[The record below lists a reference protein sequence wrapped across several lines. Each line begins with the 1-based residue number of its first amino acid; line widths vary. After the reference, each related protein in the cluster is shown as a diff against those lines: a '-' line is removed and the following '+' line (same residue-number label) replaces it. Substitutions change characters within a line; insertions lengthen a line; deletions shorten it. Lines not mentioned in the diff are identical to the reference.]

1 MAYSDI
7 QLDALKETMNIGG
20 GKAATTISQMIGS
33 VIRMR
38 VPEVTIL
45 SYSELYA
52 QVMADDQEVY
62 AVLSSIVGDLKGAML
77 FVITNAAAKD
87 LSGLMVGTKEEL
99 SEEIKVSAVS
109 ELTNIVSSSFLTSIG
124 GLLDKKI
131 KPEVPFCSYDVFGAV
146 ISSAYMEFDQFGDEV
161 MVIRNEFSYD
171 SKQLEASL
179 YFIPEVGVIDKIIKA
194 LGV

>member
-62 AVLSSIVGDLKGAML
+62 AVLSSIEGELKGAML

-87 LSGLMVGTKEEL
+87 LSGLMVGTTEEL

-131 KPEVPFCSYDVFGAV
+131 KPEVPCCSYDVFGAV